1 MAYTKI
7 FPIRTRLDRRVR
19 YALNGKKTALETAAG
34 YALDAAKTESVLF
47 TDAFN
52 CGLTAPCTEMYA
64 TKRRWGKDQNRV
76 QGYHIIQSFRP
87 GEVTPEQAHEIGCEF
102 VRRFLAGRYET
113 VIGTHLDKA
122 HPHNHIV
129 FNACSYADGRMFRNN
144 FNDYYNGIRTV
155 SDALCREYGLSVI
168 EPQNKGKQYREW
180 LDEKEKKPTMRGMV
194 KADVDEVLAAAASF
208 QTFVLGLQRRGYIV
222 KYGPER

>member
-1 MAYTKI
+1 MNGIHKI

-122 HPHNHIV
+122 HPHIIINNTPV
-129 FNACSYADGRMFRNN
+129 EQAAKNAEDTLNEIFE
-144 FNDYYNGIRTV
+144 T
-155 SDALCREYGLSVI
+155 LH
-168 EPQNKGKQYREW
+168 
-180 LDEKEKKPTMRGMV
+180 
-194 KADVDEVLAAAASF
+194 
-208 QTFVLGLQRRGYIV
+208 
-222 KYGPER
+222 

>member
-1 MAYTKI
+1 M
-7 FPIRTRLDRRVR
+7 R

-52 CGLTAPCTEMYA
+52 CGLAAPCAEMYA

-102 VRRFLAGRYET
+102 ARRFLAGRYEA

-129 FNACSYADGRMFRNN
+129 FNACSYADGRMFRND
-144 FNDYYNGIRTV
+144 FNNYYNGIRTV
-155 SDALCREYGLSVI
+155 SDALCREYGLPPLPASR
-168 EPQNKGKQYREW
+168 PLCWAFSG
-180 LDEKEKKPTMRGMV
+180 
-194 KADVDEVLAAAASF
+194 ADTSSNTARRSNIWRSAIKRAASF
-208 QTFVLGLQRRGYIV
+208 CA
-222 KYGPER
+222 

>member
-64 TKRRWGKDQNRV
+64 TKRRWGNERIFRQNRR
-76 QGYHIIQSFRP
+76 SF
-87 GEVTPEQAHEIGCEF
+87 
-102 VRRFLAGRYET
+102 
-113 VIGTHLDKA
+113 
-122 HPHNHIV
+122 
-129 FNACSYADGRMFRNN
+129 
-144 FNDYYNGIRTV
+144 
-155 SDALCREYGLSVI
+155 GLSHH
-168 EPQNKGKQYREW
+168 P
-180 LDEKEKKPTMRGMV
+180 
-194 KADVDEVLAAAASF
+194 VLPA
-208 QTFVLGLQRRGYIV
+208 RRGDA
-222 KYGPER
+222 GAGA